1 MIQYYS
7 AYVPVHRFN
16 SISSS
21 LLLVVTIL
29 NCIISLPSDFFW
41 NQPFIITPLLI
52 LLLTNIISCLLG
64 SFSRLFICFHPPCAY
79 SQFSPDSNIQRN
91 QLTKNCNTT
100 MPPTF
105 IFKTFKPLAADAVHE
120 MSANDLQ
127 ALLKEYFG
135 WNPELAWRTRTFLYH
150 VEFTINLSPL
160 TVELCAPD
168 LLKVFLARY
177 MLGGH
182 LNFIQCIRKFL
193 NIEIKPIFVDDQLL
207 KQTPQAIK
215 MATFIFWNLRAAL
228 KCSRPYD
235 HFIIHHREDRRFACT
250 FDDWDA
256 TPVGHSEF
264 VYRFLLPRW
273 RLHWAVGPYYGN
285 DRRRIFASLA
295 ITALRR
301 AYNKNADRLRKRCR
315 LERAR
320 LRLDIYYERSRLVI
334 DQRINGCNLRMERTA
349 RRIQRLENYICPN

>member
-1 MIQYYS
+1 
-7 AYVPVHRFN
+7 
-16 SISSS
+16 
-21 LLLVVTIL
+21 
-29 NCIISLPSDFFW
+29 
-41 NQPFIITPLLI
+41 
-52 LLLTNIISCLLG
+52 
-64 SFSRLFICFHPPCAY
+64 
-79 SQFSPDSNIQRN
+79 
-91 QLTKNCNTT
+91 

-127 ALLKEYFG
+127 SLLKEYFG
-135 WNPELAWRTRTFLYH
+135 WNPELALRTRSFLYH

-168 LLKVFLARY
+168 LLKLFLARY
-177 MLGGH
+177 MVGGH

-207 KQTPQAIK
+207 KQTPQAIR

-235 HFIIHHREDRRFACT
+235 HFLIQHREDRRFACT

-256 TPVGHSEF
+256 TPVGQSDF
-264 VYRFLLPRW
+264 IYRFLLPRW

-285 DRRRIFASLA
+285 DRRRIFVSLT

-301 AYNKNADRLRKRCR
+301 AYNKNADRFRKRCR

-320 LRLDIYYERSRLVI
+320 LRLEIYYERSRLVI

-349 RRIQRLENYICPN
+349 RRISRLENYICPTENN

>member
-1 MIQYYS
+1 MFQSTDSTLFSVIIVFGRHNLTVSYPYHLIFFLKS
-7 AYVPVHRFN
+7 AVYRF
-16 SISSS
+16 
-21 LLLVVTIL
+21 
-29 NCIISLPSDFFW
+29 
-41 NQPFIITPLLI
+41 FICLFSFSQ
-52 LLLTNIISCLLG
+52 NIISCLFG
-64 SFSRLFICFHPPCAY
+64 SFSSIIHLFSTTLCTY
-79 SQFSPDSNIQRN
+79 SQISPDSDIQRN
-91 QLTKNCNTT
+91 QFANNCDTT
-100 MPPTF
+100 MPSTF

-127 ALLKEYFG
+127 VLLKEYFG
-135 WNPELAWRTRTFLYH
+135 WNPELALRTRSFLYH
-150 VEFTINLSPL
+150 VEFTTNLSAL

-168 LLKVFLARY
+168 LLKLFLARY
-177 MLGGH
+177 MMGGH

-207 KQTPQAIK
+207 KQTPQAIR

-235 HFIIHHREDRRFACT
+235 HFMIHHREDRRFAHT

-256 TPVGHSEF
+256 TPVGRSDF

-285 DRRRIFASLA
+285 DRRRIFVSLA

-301 AYNKNADRLRKRCR
+301 AYNKNTDRYRKRCR

-320 LRLDIYYERSRLVI
+320 LRLEIYYERSRLVI
-334 DQRINGCNLRMERTA
+334 DQRISGCNLRMERTA
-349 RRIQRLENYICPN
+349 RRIHRSENYICPN